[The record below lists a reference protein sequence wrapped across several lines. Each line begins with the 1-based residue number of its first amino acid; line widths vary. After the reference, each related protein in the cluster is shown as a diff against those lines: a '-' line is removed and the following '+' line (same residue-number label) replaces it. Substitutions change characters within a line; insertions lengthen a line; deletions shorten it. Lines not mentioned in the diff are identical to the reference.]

1 MIARVDVLEA
11 DFYARP
17 TIDVARDLLGKLIVR
32 TTETGPRILRIVETE
47 AYLPDDPASH
57 SFRGPTDRNRAMF
70 GPPGHA
76 YVYLIYGMHHCLNV
90 VTEPEGTG
98 AAVLIRAALPLV
110 GLEAMWRARF
120 PEAAAPRAGALDAT
134 GAADG
139 PDPRLTARL
148 ASGPGKLCRALD
160 VHRDRENGVSLRE
173 GSLLLARLV
182 ELDGG
187 RSRSGDTAPAGTPTV
202 IAAPSM
208 LEVVEDARIGISQSA
223 EKPWRFTVSGS
234 RFLSRKPDPA
244 IPSRRHHPR

>member
-1 MIARVDVLEA
+1 MIARADVLEA
-11 DFYARP
+11 DFYTRE
-17 TIDVARDLLGKLIVR
+17 TLDVARDLLGKLIVR
-32 TTETGPRILRIVETE
+32 ATEPGPRILRIVETE

-57 SFRGPTDRNRAMF
+57 SFRGPTDRNSAMF
-70 GPPGHA
+70 GPPGRA

-98 AAVLIRAALPLV
+98 AAVLIRAAQPLF

-120 PEAAAPRAGALDAT
+120 PEAAMPPAGALE
-134 GAADG
+134 GANNADG

-173 GSLLLARLV
+173 GALRITRLV
-182 ELDGG
+182 ELDG
-187 RSRSGDTAPAGTPTV
+187 AAAQGTPTV
-202 IAAPSM
+202 LVAPST
-208 LEVVEDARIGISQSA
+208 LEVVEDTRIGVSRSP
-223 EKPWRFTVSGS
+223 EKPWRFTVAGS

-244 IPSRRHHPR
+244 IRPRRYRPR